1 MQNVKHCSCSLVLR
15 ASASED
21 ITMATWGGS
30 TAGNMESI
38 EENDYHNSD
47 DGDDEVNNEDDD
59 DDDNQNNVGLGNG
72 WLYCW
77 LYCMFVIYG

>member
-1 MQNVKHCSCSLVLR
+1 MIRMYFASR

-38 EENDYHNSD
+38 EENDYRD
-47 DGDDEVNNEDDD
+47 TDDEDEMNNEEDIDDD
-59 DDDNQNNVGLGNG
+59 DDDRDDAGLAR
-72 WLYCW
+72 C
-77 LYCMFVIYG
+77 